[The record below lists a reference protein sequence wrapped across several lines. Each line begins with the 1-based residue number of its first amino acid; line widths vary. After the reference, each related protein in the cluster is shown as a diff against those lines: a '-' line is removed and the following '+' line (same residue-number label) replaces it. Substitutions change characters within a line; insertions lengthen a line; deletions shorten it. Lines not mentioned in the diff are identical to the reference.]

1 MLLLLVF
8 LACAHAFRQ
17 FFVKSAQRF
26 AGVVLISGLSFSP
39 VAPALLQLTPAPV
52 FAVSNGAAGSKTDK
66 GFEACVSKCIFSET
80 RPPPIGS
87 PVERLEARGRVE
99 VITGCRKSCAK
110 TPEQLMLG
118 EPKIKK
124 TTKAAAPAGQE

>member
-1 MLLLLVF
+1 MLLFLGF
-8 LACAHAFRQ
+8 LACARSLGFRH
-17 FFVKSAQRF
+17 FLKGAQRF
-26 AGVVLISGLSFSP
+26 AGVVTVVSGLSFSP
-39 VAPALLQLTPAPV
+39 VAPSLLQLSPV
-52 FAVSNGAAGSKTDK
+52 FAANNGAAGSKTDK
-66 GFEACVSKCIFSET
+66 GFESCVSKCIFSET

-124 TTKAAAPAGQE
+124 TKAAAPAGQE